1 MRPGTGSGAVSHFP
15 THMHPAPQGTVTDT
29 LRAAALEGAD
39 PAALLFPLVYE
50 ELRVM
55 ARRQLARERVG
66 HTLCTTA
73 LVHDAYLKLAGRAGL
88 EAQGRAYFFGA
99 AVRAMRQIL
108 IDHARRVQVRDAKA
122 PALTVHEETAD
133 IDAFAADIIDLNTAL
148 ERLAQIDE
156 RAARVIECRFFGGLS
171 VEETAEVLAVSPR
184 TVKRDWMIARAW
196 LYRELD
202 RQEGD

>member
-1 MRPGTGSGAVSHFP
+1 
-15 THMHPAPQGTVTDT
+15 MHSAPQDTVTGI
-29 LRAAALEGAD
+29 LRAAAQDGTDA
-39 PAALLFPLVYE
+39 AALLFPYVYE

-55 ARRQLARERVG
+55 ARRQLALERGG

-73 LVHDAYLKLAGRAGL
+73 LVHEAYLKLAGRSGL

-99 AVRAMRQIL
+99 AARAMRQIL
-108 IDHARRVQVRDAKA
+108 VDHARRVRVRDAKA
-122 PALTVHEETAD
+122 LTLAVDEDMAD
-133 IDAFAADIIDLNTAL
+133 VDSFAADIMDLHAAL

-171 VEETAEVLAVSPR
+171 TEETAEVLAVSPR

-196 LYRELD
+196 LHRELG
-202 RQEGD
+202 RGEGG